1 VVNHWIFALV
11 SLGSALGCTVQ
22 SQRREKVARARS
34 EALERDLKAS
44 EDARQKAE
52 TKSGALQT
60 ALDDLNKENFSKENQ
75 LSTLEANLKT
85 KEEELARLNAAQA
98 KDRESSEEFKAQLA
112 ALEKA
117 RDDAMLDLAAA
128 RKQEKNAKDSLDQQ
142 ERRVI
147 QMFLENPGP
156 DTLFVSDA
164 GGISGIFQLDG
175 RQCAVVF
182 DVGARVEILRGPA
195 MEKLPSIQS
204 YKVLPMRVSYTKML
218 VCRNVGTIQVGRETG
233 HLVRAQSIQNPRD
246 RKLIAAR
253 DQGMCDNRSGDIAK
267 ASVFGQ
273 WKYQVL
279 EPYLG
284 DVDGIETLDILRS
297 SGDTL
302 RLHTSSGVIG
312 VSSCAEAQEIQDLNS
327 VAVDACK
334 ILMGAKGMESY
345 QRTEGCFT
353 EKKEGDNTSLVFHP

>member
-1 VVNHWIFALV
+1 MVKHWICVLLSV
-11 SLGSALGCTVQ
+11 GSAVGCTAQ
-22 SQRREKVARARS
+22 AQRREKIARARS

-52 TKSGALQT
+52 AKSGALQT
-60 ALDDLNKENFSKENQ
+60 ALDGLNKENSANEAQ
-75 LSTLEANLKT
+75 LSTLEANLKA
-85 KEEELARLNAAQA
+85 KEEELARLNAAGSGEG
-98 KDRESSEEFKAQLA
+98 ESSEEFKAQLA

-117 RDDAMLDLAAA
+117 RDKARQDLAVA
-128 RKQEKNAKDSLDQQ
+128 REQEKNAKDSLNQQ
-142 ERRVI
+142 KRRVV

-156 DTLFVSDA
+156 DTLFVMDVEGMS
-164 GGISGIFQLDG
+164 SMFQLDG

-182 DVGARVEILRGPA
+182 DVGLNMEILRGPA

-204 YKVLPMRVSYTKML
+204 YNVLPMRVPYTKIL
-218 VCRNVGTIQVGRETG
+218 VCRSGRTLQVGRETG
-233 HLVRAQSIQNPRD
+233 HLVRALSIQNSGD

-284 DVDGIETLDILRS
+284 DVDGIETVDILRS
-297 SGDTL
+297 SGGTL
-302 RLHTSSGVIG
+302 RLHTGSGVIG
-312 VSSCAEAQEIQDLNS
+312 VSSCAEAQEIRDVTN

-334 ILMGAKGMESY
+334 ILMGARGMESD

-353 EKKEGDNTSLVFHP
+353 EKKEGDKTSLVFHP

>member
-1 VVNHWIFALV
+1 MVKHWICVLLSV
-11 SLGSALGCTVQ
+11 GSALGCTAQ
-22 SQRREKVARARS
+22 AQRREKVARARS

-52 TKSGALQT
+52 ARAGDLQT
-60 ALDDLNKENFSKENQ
+60 ALDDLNKENSANEAQ
-75 LSTLEANLKT
+75 VSTLEANLKA
-85 KEEELARLNAAQA
+85 KEEELARLNAAGPG
-98 KDRESSEEFKAQLA
+98 ESSEEFKAQLA

-117 RDDAMLDLAAA
+117 RDKAIQDLAAA
-128 RKQEKNAKDSLDQQ
+128 RQQEKDVRDSFNQQ
-142 ERRVI
+142 EKRVV

-156 DTLFVSDA
+156 DTLFVLDA
-164 GGISGIFQLDG
+164 EEMSGIFQLDG
-175 RQCAVVF
+175 RQCVVVF

-204 YKVLPMRVSYTKML
+204 HKVLPMRVSYTKML
-218 VCRNVGTIQVGRETG
+218 VCRNGGTLQIGRETG
-233 HLVRAQSIQNPRD
+233 YLVRAQSIQNPGE

-253 DQGMCDNRSGDIAK
+253 DLGMCDNRSGDIAK

-284 DVDGIETLDILRS
+284 DVDGIETMDILRS
-297 SGDTL
+297 SGDAL
-302 RLHTSSGVIG
+302 RLHTSSGAIG
-312 VSSCAEAQEIQDLNS
+312 ISSCAEAQEIRDLTRDTVN
-327 VAVDACK
+327 ACK
-334 ILMGAKGMESY
+334 ILVGARGMEWF

-353 EKKEGDNTSLVFHP
+353 EKKEGDKTSLVFHP